1 MSDLSRSAGGWAG
14 SAFSGSLSDPETS
27 HLRSKFEQLFDNP
40 GLAHTQY
47 YQEPEIIDAIAS
59 LIAKPSGFQTSF
71 TSPGG
76 LLTLSQQVLA
86 TNKSAPMEASAV
98 TAAPDGR
105 ADAD

>member
-47 YQEPEIIDAIAS
+47 YQEPLQTGALRAGFHMS
-59 LIAKPSGFQTSF
+59 RRLPSGPQ
-71 TSPGG
+71 P
-76 LLTLSQQVLA
+76 LVQ
-86 TNKSAPMEASAV
+86 KCEAFGV
-98 TAAPDGR
+98 W
-105 ADAD
+105 